1 MEKLKTM
8 WNDLSKKGKIGLVA
22 VVVIALIVLYNAVL

>member
-8 WNDLSKKGKIGLVA
+8 WNGFSKKGKIGLTA
-22 VVVIALIVLYNAVL
+22 VVIIALIVIYTDVL